1 MLRRPNSILLIV
13 DVQGNLAN
21 MVYERDLL
29 VQNLQKLIL
38 GMQALEVPILWM
50 EQNPRGLGSTIP
62 EIADLLPGIEPI
74 AKMSFSGCR
83 NERFMES

>member
-38 GMQALEVPILWM
+38 GMQALAVPILWM
-50 EQNPRGLGSTIP
+50 EQNPRVLG
-62 EIADLLPGIEPI
+62 
-74 AKMSFSGCR
+74 
-83 NERFMES
+83 